1 MPNVI
6 ISADSTCDLSPEQ
19 REHYQVR
26 SFPFHIEFRGRDHLD
41 NIDITPQVLF
51 DGFYEDKSL
60 PQTGACSPEAY
71 RQHFAELTADGSKV
85 VHFNLGS
92 ALSSAY
98 ENASAAAADME
109 GVYVI
114 DGKSLS
120 TGIGLQVLAACR
132 MRDAGMSAADIAR
145 EASELHN
152 RSHASFVLDTMEFLA
167 AGGRCPTLVAY
178 LGGKLSCRP
187 GILVDNQSGAMK
199 VGKLYRGKQEK
210 VLERYV
216 SDTLARYTDIVKD
229 EIFITHSGVSDEVA
243 AAVRKLLEERG
254 FRTILHH
261 HGQLHHFESLRTG
274 HPRHP
279 VHDRNAERLESTGRE
294 GERSGAARPSSCHTA
309 TPAYQHRETEDRH
322 ARIHRPGTT
331 RRLRG

>member
-1 MPNVI
+1 MTVE
-6 ISADSTCDLSPEQ
+6 STGFKASD
-19 REHYQVR
+19 
-26 SFPFHIEFRGRDHLD
+26 
-41 NIDITPQVLF
+41 VLA
-51 DGFYEDKSL
+51 GNLQKV
-60 PQTGACSPEAY
+60 
-71 RQHFAELTADGSKV
+71 LTDV
-85 VHFNLGS
+85 T
-92 ALSSAY
+92 ALSLVGKQLHW
-98 ENASAAAADME
+98 NITGE
-109 GVYVI
+109 GFR
-114 DGKSLS
+114 SLH
-120 TGIGLQVLAACR
+120 LYL
-132 MRDAGMSAADIAR
+132 DAVVDIAR

-254 FRTILHH
+254 FRTIYTTTA
-261 HGQLHHFESLRTG
+261 SCTI
-274 HPRHP
+274 
-279 VHDRNAERLESTGRE
+279 
-294 GERSGAARPSSCHTA
+294 SSHCG
-309 TPAYQHRETEDRH
+309 
-322 ARIHRPGTT
+322 PGTLGILFMT
-331 RRLRG
+331 ETPSA

>member
-1 MPNVI
+1 
-6 ISADSTCDLSPEQ
+6 
-19 REHYQVR
+19 
-26 SFPFHIEFRGRDHLD
+26 
-41 NIDITPQVLF
+41 
-51 DGFYEDKSL
+51 
-60 PQTGACSPEAY
+60 
-71 RQHFAELTADGSKV
+71 
-85 VHFNLGS
+85 
-92 ALSSAY
+92 
-98 ENASAAAADME
+98 ME

-210 VLERYV
+210 VLER
-216 SDTLARYTDIVKD
+216 
-229 EIFITHSGVSDEVA
+229 
-243 AAVRKLLEERG
+243 
-254 FRTILHH
+254 
-261 HGQLHHFESLRTG
+261 
-274 HPRHP
+274 
-279 VHDRNAERLESTGRE
+279 
-294 GERSGAARPSSCHTA
+294 
-309 TPAYQHRETEDRH
+309 
-322 ARIHRPGTT
+322 
-331 RRLRG
+331 

>member
-1 MPNVI
+1 MAMPNVI

-19 REHYQVR
+19 RERHQVR

-71 RQHFAELTADGSKV
+71 RQYFAELTADGSQV

-109 GVYVI
+109 GVCVI

-132 MRDAGMSAADIAR
+132 MRDAGMNAADIAR
-145 EASELHN
+145 EAAELHS

-216 SDTLARYTDIVKD
+216 SDTLARYPDIVKD
-229 EIFITHSGVSDEVA
+229 EIFVTPSGVGLILGRGRHISALGGRLTVQNPPP
-243 AAVRKLLEERG
+243 AVRRMLEERG
-254 FRTILHH
+254 FQNIYTTTASCTI
-261 HGQLHHFESLRTG
+261 
-274 HPRHP
+274 
-279 VHDRNAERLESTGRE
+279 
-294 GERSGAARPSSCHTA
+294 SSHCG
-309 TPAYQHRETEDRH
+309 
-322 ARIHRPGTT
+322 PGTLGILFMT
-331 RRLRG
+331 ETPSA

>member
-1 MPNVI
+1 M
-6 ISADSTCDLSPEQ
+6 
-19 REHYQVR
+19 
-26 SFPFHIEFRGRDHLD
+26 
-41 NIDITPQVLF
+41 
-51 DGFYEDKSL
+51 
-60 PQTGACSPEAY
+60 
-71 RQHFAELTADGSKV
+71 ADGSQV

-98 ENASAAAADME
+98 ENANAAAADME

-120 TGIGLQVLAACR
+120 TGIGLQALAACR

-145 EASELHN
+145 EAAELHS

-216 SDTLARYTDIVKD
+216 SDTLARYPDIVKD
-229 EIFITHSGVSDEVA
+229 EIFITHSGVSDEIA
-243 AAVRKLLEERG
+243 DAVRCMLEERG
-254 FRTILHH
+254 FQNIYTTTASCTI
-261 HGQLHHFESLRTG
+261 
-274 HPRHP
+274 
-279 VHDRNAERLESTGRE
+279 
-294 GERSGAARPSSCHTA
+294 SSHCG
-309 TPAYQHRETEDRH
+309 
-322 ARIHRPGTT
+322 PGTLGILFMT
-331 RRLRG
+331 ETPSA